1 MVVWSSELGTNPDL
15 LEVAV
20 VDRALVAEA
29 SVVVEGLVVAGRSAD
44 SELTGYSSSEMVVA

>member
-1 MVVWSSELGTNPDL
+1 MVVWRSELGTSLDL

-44 SELTGYSSSEMVVA
+44 SELTGYSSYEMVVA